1 MFLWR
6 NLSPSALAAV
16 AAALTR
22 TRPST
27 EPSAAAP
34 LAAKDA
40 ITADSG
46 IAKN

>member
-16 AAALTR
+16 AAALTKA
-22 TRPST
+22 RPST
-27 EPSAAAP
+27 ESSAAAP
-34 LAAKDA
+34 AAAKDA
-40 ITADSG
+40 IAVDSG

>member
-22 TRPST
+22 AKPGTA
-27 EPSAAAP
+27 PSADVPA
-34 LAAKDA
+34 AAKDA
-40 ITADSG
+40 GAADSG

>member
-6 NLSPSALAAV
+6 NLSPNALAAV

-22 TRPST
+22 AKPAEAS
-27 EPSAAAP
+27 SAATSVP
-34 LAAKDA
+34 AKDA
-40 ITADSG
+40 PGGEAG

>member
-16 AAALTR
+16 AAALAKAK
-22 TRPST
+22 PST
-27 EPSAAAP
+27 ESSAAVP
-34 LAAKDA
+34 AKDGIA
-40 ITADSG
+40 TDSG